1 MSSRILYSAWHRIV
15 LCLLILILNYRKSF
29 PCSTEE
35 KNIDEFCS
43 GLEKF
48 SSPPRFKD
56 EHRGE
61 PKFPVE
67 ASNVWGVFVLGGVVL
82 LCFQN
87 FSLAEVRVH
96 VKG

>member
-1 MSSRILYSAWHRIV
+1 M
-15 LCLLILILNYRKSF
+15 LCLLILILNYQKSF
-29 PCSTEE
+29 QFSSEE
-35 KNIDEFCS
+35 RNIDEFCS

-48 SSPPRFKD
+48 SLPPRCKD

-67 ASNVWGVFVLGGVVL
+67 ASNVWGVFVFWGVVL

-87 FSLAEVRVH
+87 FFLAEVRVH